1 MGKRTEF
8 ELCEEIDSL
17 FSGEAVT
24 QESTSTSG
32 YTIQELKGFAKEV
45 VKSGSWI
52 ATKRDKAAGFEED
65 TLGEQVMLAL
75 LEDIEYLCK
84 HSVFNDTR
92 FAESS
97 YCTSFPKHAVKEES
111 LKFNG
116 KGPQS
121 WGFSLENFKDTI
133 YYNMLDLAKH
143 FAERELNTTFDSYA
157 DLLSI

>member
-32 YTIQELKGFAKEV
+32 YTIQELQGFAKEV

-52 ATKRDKAAGFEED
+52 ATKRDKGAGFEED

-75 LEDIEYLCK
+75 LEDIKYLCE
-84 HSVFNDTR
+84 HSVFDD
-92 FAESS
+92 FEESS
-97 YCTSFPKHAVKEES
+97 YSRKFICTFAKHAQRGE
-111 LKFNG
+111 LK
-116 KGPQS
+116 
-121 WGFSLENFKDTI
+121 I
-133 YYNMLDLAKH
+133 
-143 FAERELNTTFDSYA
+143 
-157 DLLSI
+157 

>member
-32 YTIQELKGFAKEV
+32 YTIQELQGFAKEV

-52 ATKRDKAAGFEED
+52 ATKRDKGAGFEED

-75 LEDIEYLCK
+75 LEDIKYLCE
-84 HSVFNDTR
+84 HSVFDVDDTR
-92 FAESS
+92 FRGSS
-97 YCTSFPKHAVKEES
+97 YCKHAVKEES

-116 KGPQS
+116 KGPES
-121 WGFSLENFKDTI
+121 WGFSLENFKDMI
-133 YYNMLDLAKH
+133 YYPMLDKAKH
-143 FAERELNTTFDSYA
+143 FAESKLNTTFDSYA
-157 DLLSI
+157 DLFSM